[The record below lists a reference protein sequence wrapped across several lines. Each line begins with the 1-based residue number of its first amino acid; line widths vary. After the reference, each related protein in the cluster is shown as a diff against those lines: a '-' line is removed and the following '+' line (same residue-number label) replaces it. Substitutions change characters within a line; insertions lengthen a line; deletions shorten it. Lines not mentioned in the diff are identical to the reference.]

1 MPSGHMLEAHRIL
14 WDKLTESKEGEVS
27 IDAIDVWNKML
38 EALNFE
44 FMYSVSAYKYF
55 FWKRGIIKNNI
66 SRDPIRN
73 LDKYDQ
79 LEADRILERLS
90 HNFF

>member
-1 MPSGHMLEAHRIL
+1 
-14 WDKLTESKEGEVS
+14 
-27 IDAIDVWNKML
+27 
-38 EALNFE
+38 
-44 FMYSVSAYKYF
+44 MYSVSAYKYF

-73 LDKYDQ
+73 LDRYDQ